1 MADGSVSCWHCQ
13 GPAPP
18 GDRCPACGRLQPF
31 AEGGD
36 HFRRLG
42 LPRRLSLDGK
52 TLEARFHELSRRFHP
67 DYYQLHPE
75 RDQAISLENS
85 AAVNAAYRTLRDPI
99 TRAEYLLEIEGM
111 PIEAGQGPPPA
122 ELLEEIMELQE
133 RLQEYRGVRSQG
145 DGAGADL
152 ETRLTADRAALEG
165 RKAEAEAKLLELFL
179 RWDAE
184 AERGGENGRRVLEE
198 IRALLATR
206 AYLRTILRD
215 LNGVL
220 ERTV

>member
-13 GPAPP
+13 GSAPP

-42 LPRRLSLDGK
+42 LPRRLSLDAEA
-52 TLEARFHELSRRFHP
+52 LEARFHELSRRFHP
-67 DYYQLHPE
+67 DYYQLRSE
-75 RDQAISLENS
+75 REQAISLENS

-99 TRAEYLLEIEGM
+99 ARAEYLLELEGM
-111 PIEAGQGPPPA
+111 PVEAGQGPPPA

-133 RLQEYRGVRSQG
+133 LLQEYREALAQG

-152 ETRLTADRAALEG
+152 AARLAADRTALEG
-165 RKAEAEAKLLELFL
+165 RRDEVEARLPELFH

-184 AERGGENGRRVLEE
+184 AEGGGSGRHLLEE

-220 ERTV
+220 ERTA